1 MKHVQVFQLR
11 EPTIMAIPESSREIQ
26 YHSMDPRPVR
36 LVGDEQPYAIP
47 MVETVTCPVHCLKHA
62 VKGGAFFGVAMDEEF
77 IKREY
82 GPGYVH
88 DPEQGVWVKTQ
99 YIAMEP
105 ELFKMLDAVI
115 RQPYEERERLHAARM
130 ENAIHRREA
139 AENTLNELRRRVDD
153 FWALPWYK
161 RVWFAITKDC

>member
-11 EPTIMAIPESSREIQ
+11 EPTVMAIPESAREIQ
-26 YHSMDPRPVR
+26 YHSMGSRPVR
-36 LVGDEQPYAIP
+36 LIGGEQPYAIP
-47 MVETVTCPVHCLKHA
+47 MAETATCPVHCLKHA
-62 VKGGAFFGVAMDEEF
+62 IRGSFVSSFVRDTDAQKWVDQQ
-77 IKREY
+77 Y

-88 DPEQGVWVKTQ
+88 DPKQGIWVKTQ

-105 ELFKMLDAVI
+105 ELFKMLDTVV
-115 RQPYEERERLHAARM
+115 RQPYEEREQVRAARLQDARNQI
-130 ENAIHRREA
+130 EKHKRIIDN
-139 AENTLNELRRRVDD
+139 